1 MHGTTEPEH
10 YAVSKN
16 ISDGQAEKNVWK
28 YYCINMINQCQII
41 MKRAI

>member
-16 ISDGQAEKNVWK
+16 ISDGQAEKK
-28 YYCINMINQCQII
+28 SGSII
-41 MKRAI
+41 VLT